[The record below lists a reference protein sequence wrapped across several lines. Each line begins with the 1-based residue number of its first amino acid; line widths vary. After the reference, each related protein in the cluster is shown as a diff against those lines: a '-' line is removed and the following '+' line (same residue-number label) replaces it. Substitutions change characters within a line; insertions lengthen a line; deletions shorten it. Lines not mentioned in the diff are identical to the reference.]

1 MAVESAING
10 PDPIDPRVKP
20 AESNITRKNNGLID
34 EEPKLMYI
42 YRQGLPGR

>member
-1 MAVESAING
+1 LTTPKRFAKLNKECI
-10 PDPIDPRVKP
+10 
-20 AESNITRKNNGLID
+20 ESNITGKNNGLID